1 MSAIFN
7 LFYIYDPWLFHFIR
21 MAFIAGA
28 ISVVILAFQIV
39 RRSRPK
45 GISLPID
52 SLTVIITLIIFSAI
66 PTLVYGTK
74 DFSVIIMYCKGLLL
88 FICGI
93 AIYNLFYLDQSAKL
107 IRDFKIGISIQFI
120 VGLLALIGIPFMIE
134 FALSSNV
141 VLPRFYG
148 SEQEY
153 RLYNFTSSGFFQ
165 LSIFYLMLLH
175 FLLAYNA
182 KHNSISSIYL
192 FFMLVIG
199 LISGRTFLVLSLVS
213 ILLYFKWRYI
223 PALILF
229 AVICLILAF
238 NFADNKYVE
247 HALEPLINIIHGAD
261 RLSSSTDTLM
271 EKHLFIPELKQIL
284 IGDGY
289 YYSPKGGYY
298 GGTDSG
304 FLRQVLYGGIGYMFL
319 CFAFTSFFVIKVA
332 KNWFNG
338 SWKYILS
345 TLAIL
350 TVLNVKADT
359 YAYPGIMMML
369 LMFLSLF
376 GHSGKNVL
384 LFKKDMHNV

>member
-21 MAFIAGA
+21 MAFIAGFISIIVLAYQLVKKQRLNGIMLPLDSVTA
-28 ISVVILAFQIV
+28 IVS
-39 RRSRPK
+39 
-45 GISLPID
+45 
-52 SLTVIITLIIFSAI
+52 LIILSAI
-66 PTLVYGTK
+66 PMLAYGTK
-74 DFSVIIMYCKGLLL
+74 DFSVVIMYCKSLLL
-88 FICGI
+88 FIGGI
-93 AIYNLFYLDQSAKL
+93 AVYNLFYINQSQKL
-107 IRDFKIGISIQFI
+107 IRDFKIGISVQSI
-120 VGLLALIGIPFMIE
+120 VGLLALAGIPFMID
-134 FALSSNV
+134 FALSTNV

-182 KHNSISSIYL
+182 KNNSIHSVFL
-192 FFMLVIG
+192 FLMLFIG
-199 LISGRTFLVLSLVS
+199 LISGRTFLMLSLVS
-213 ILLYFKWRYI
+213 IALYFKWRYI
-223 PALILF
+223 PALLLF
-229 AVICLILAF
+229 AVICLFLAF

-247 HALEPLINIIHGAD
+247 HALEPLINLIHGAD

-304 FLRQVLYGGIGYMFL
+304 FLRQVLYGGIGYML
-319 CFAFTSFFVIKVA
+319 ICFAFTTFFVIKIA
-332 KNWFNG
+332 KNWFDG

-359 YAYPGIMMML
+359 YAYPGIMIML

-376 GHSGKNVL
+376 GNSGKNIV
-384 LFKKDMHNV
+384 LFKKELDNV